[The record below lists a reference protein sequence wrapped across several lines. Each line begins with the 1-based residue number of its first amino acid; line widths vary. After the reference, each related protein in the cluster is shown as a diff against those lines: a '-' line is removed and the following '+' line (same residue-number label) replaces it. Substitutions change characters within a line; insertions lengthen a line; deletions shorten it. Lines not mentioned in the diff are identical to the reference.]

1 LKATRKLVNPLIVAE
16 DGEIVWAAPEL
27 LRECERRSEKA
38 KGISDGP
45 DSAPD
50 PSGDPSAN

>member
-1 LKATRKLVNPLIVAE
+1 MKATRKLVNPLIVAE